1 MKHKISLIIL
11 LVLLAVFGSYAN
23 NPKEEFRATWMATV
37 FNIDWPK
44 TAATSTTNRA
54 AQQKE
59 LTDIFDKMKA
69 GNMNAVC
76 LQVRGRS
83 DAFYQ
88 SSYEPWA
95 AELTGTRGKD
105 PGYDPLAFAIEEAH
119 KRGME
124 LHVWVNPFR
133 VTSSGTLSTSDKV
146 WQNAGKWIIKYN
158 NGSFNGQIIDPGYPE
173 AREYVLDVLMEIVEN
188 YDVDGIL
195 MDDYFY
201 PYGGTTTEDAAS
213 KSLHKPSTG
222 IVDQDKDGSTDD
234 DWRRKNVDTMMKDLY
249 NRIQATKPWVRF
261 GMGTFG
267 IWTMKSTVASAY
279 GISLPSGI
287 TGLDDYEEQACNPV
301 EWVKGGYVDYIN
313 PQLYWPTTS
322 SGQSYSKLVKWWGQ
336 DVCEH
341 FSNLLPGKQKVHFF
355 SSQSCSSNTASSEII
370 KQIDYNRQYLSSGYT
385 GSVFYNTTAYLKM
398 YSALTSRFAYLA
410 LPPAMDWKVTEIL
423 GAPENMILSGT
434 TLMWSHP
441 SATRFTIYVYPKSIS
456 LESAKANPIYLKQI
470 VYGNSYS
477 VSGIDLTNY
486 SVAVFSYDRFGV
498 EHAAAVYGG
507 SSDSG
512 TGDGGEDPDPGT
524 STEIITWELNG
535 GEVKSV
541 AVPTQEE
548 LWVSFKTDAAIT
560 TLGTLSE
567 IASTTSTTPCQKICG
582 TLTADKLESVFAN
595 SHWKWLK
602 DYIQNVQTSQAGTTI
617 VGSDGI
623 TRAVAELPDD
633 ISSAGVQW
641 RYATAAFFLQTQ
653 YTAYPATA
661 NFATEGQSIVWGPA
675 YQTANGGSSLPSSVT
690 TTFVL
695 PTPTH
700 PEGYTFLG
708 WYDNPEFTGTVLTS
722 IPAGWTGTLYAKW
735 QTSTTDDPIVD
746 PTKEVIFW
754 ELNGGY
760 VPATVPTNLELWEM
774 FKPYYNT
781 YYGLN
786 RSDMTID
793 KVATFASDFM
803 EDIMTNAAS
812 EYKWLGDYILIVADT
827 IKGESAWRWHVHA
840 FFNCNDG
847 TLSGNQLVATVDF
860 SVAGQPS
867 EWGAAYQKVHT
878 AELPKY
884 VASTYILPNALK
896 EGYTFEGWYNNSEFS
911 GSALSS
917 IPAGW
922 EGTLYAK
929 WAEES
934 AENPQVIFWN
944 LNGGTVEVELPKY
957 VTTTYTL
964 PIPTRKGYVFGG
976 WYDNVNFI
984 GTAITSIPANW
995 QGSLYAKWTEE
1006 TPEEVIYWVL
1016 NGGSVSGT
1024 LPSFVTNTYE
1034 LPTPVR
1040 DGYIFSGWY
1049 DNPEFAESA
1058 LSSIPAGWEGTLYAK
1073 WIEEENNN
1081 DIKWELNGG
1090 SYKNGTLP
1098 TSVSRRYTLPK
1109 EWELTPPYSGCSF
1122 EGWYDNPEFSGN
1134 SMTRISGG
1142 WKGTLHA
1149 KWDCSSSNAEV
1160 IFWELNGGT
1169 VEMSSVTIPS
1179 QETLWEN
1186 FKTDYNEYFETN
1198 LDATLSS
1205 ASNFLYSGSYYL
1217 EKEVGTLMTDADA
1230 GWTWLGEYIISFA
1243 GSPADNDLWWRT
1255 QLHAFFNCLSDYTLG
1270 GYVAT
1275 DYSIAGQP
1283 TAWGE
1288 AYQAAQPAE
1297 LPKFVLETYVLPT
1310 PIREGYT
1317 FRGWFDNANFGGYVL
1332 TSIPAG
1338 WEGTLYAKWTE
1349 NAPAVEIYWVLNG
1362 GYTKTTLPTHVTD
1375 TYILPPLFRE
1385 GYTFAGWYD
1394 NAEFSGFYLEEIPAG
1409 WQGTLYAKWAESTGG
1424 PEPEEPTTITW
1435 ELNGGKENPYDWS
1448 CKEDMWIMFQDDYR
1462 AFYGVEIR
1470 NYSMD
1475 SCAKWTYD
1483 ACGDGKAIT
1492 EMLMYEEKWIWLYD
1506 YMGKVAYNANFNNG
1520 QLGTPVLLRFSLHA
1534 FLNNS
1539 AGNNNT
1545 YSGNPD
1551 YTLNGQLSYWYL
1563 DWGYTWK
1570 GYLPTSLTSTYLL
1583 PKAYKEG
1590 RTFLG
1595 WSTDPKGVG
1604 YITELPAG
1612 FVGTVYAI
1620 WDVMDDVPTSI
1631 KTNIMIKDQCM
1642 YDILGRRVD
1651 NTYKGIVIIDGKKY
1665 LLK

>member
-11 LVLLAVFGSYAN
+11 LMLMAVFGSYAN

-44 TAATSTTNRA
+44 TAATSTTNRV

-222 IVDQDKDGSTDD
+222 IVDQDGDGSTDD
-234 DWRRKNVDTMMKDLY
+234 DWRRKNVDTMMKELY
-249 NRIQATKPWVRF
+249 DRIQATKPWVRF

-322 SGQSYSKLVKWWGQ
+322 SGQSYEKLVKWWGQ
-336 DVCEH
+336 DVCQH
-341 FSNLLPGKQKVHFF
+341 FSDLLPGKQKVHFF
-355 SSQSCSSNTASSEII
+355 SSQSCSANTASSEII

-385 GSVFYNTTAYLKM
+385 GSVFYNTTAYLTM

-410 LPPAMDWKVTEIL
+410 LPPAMDWKVTETL

-441 SATRFTIYVYPKSIS
+441 SATRFTVYVYPKSVS
-456 LESAKANPIYLKQI
+456 LEAAKADPTYLKQI

-477 VSGIDLTNY
+477 VSGIDLNNY
-486 SVAVFSYDRFGV
+486 NVAVFSYDRFGV

-507 SSDSG
+507 SSDPG

-524 STEIITWELNG
+524 NPNPDTGKITWELNG
-535 GEVKSV
+535 GEVKTVSV
-541 AVPTQEE
+541 PSQEE
-548 LWVSFKTDAAIT
+548 LWVSFKTDADLAS
-560 TLGTLSE
+560 LGTLAE
-567 IASTTSTTPCQKICG
+567 INTGDMVASCKTICTQLLMG
-582 TLTADKLESVFAN
+582 
-595 SHWKWLK
+595 
-602 DYIQNVQTSQAGTTI
+602 NVQTVFNKSSWTWLYNYIATTQNAQAGTS
-617 VGSDGI
+617 VGSG
-623 TRAVAELPDD
+623 TVPELTSDLTP
-633 ISSAGVQW
+633 AAW
-641 RYATAAFFLQTQ
+641 RYAIAAFFLQTQ
-653 YTAYPATA
+653 YTAWPYSADFTTHGSPSA
-661 NFATEGQSIVWGPA
+661 WGPA

-708 WYDNPEFTGTVLTS
+708 WYDNPEFTGTALTS

-735 QTSTTDDPIVD
+735 QTGST
-746 PTKEVIFW
+746 
-754 ELNGGY
+754 
-760 VPATVPTNLELWEM
+760 
-774 FKPYYNT
+774 
-781 YYGLN
+781 
-786 RSDMTID
+786 
-793 KVATFASDFM
+793 
-803 EDIMTNAAS
+803 
-812 EYKWLGDYILIVADT
+812 
-827 IKGESAWRWHVHA
+827 
-840 FFNCNDG
+840 
-847 TLSGNQLVATVDF
+847 
-860 SVAGQPS
+860 
-867 EWGAAYQKVHT
+867 
-878 AELPKY
+878 
-884 VASTYILPNALK
+884 
-896 EGYTFEGWYNNSEFS
+896 
-911 GSALSS
+911 
-917 IPAGW
+917 
-922 EGTLYAK
+922 
-929 WAEES
+929 
-934 AENPQVIFWN
+934 
-944 LNGGTVEVELPKY
+944 
-957 VTTTYTL
+957 
-964 PIPTRKGYVFGG
+964 
-976 WYDNVNFI
+976 
-984 GTAITSIPANW
+984 
-995 QGSLYAKWTEE
+995 
-1006 TPEEVIYWVL
+1006 EEVIYWVL

-1049 DNPEFAESA
+1049 DNPEFAGSA

-1134 SMTRISGG
+1134 SMTRISSG
-1142 WKGTLHA
+1142 WKGTLYA

-1169 VEMSSVTIPS
+1169 VEMNSVTIPS

-1186 FKTDYNEYFETN
+1186 FKTDYNAYFETN

-1205 ASNFLYSGSYYL
+1205 ASNFLYSGSYYYG
-1217 EKEVGTLMTDADA
+1217 KEVGTLMTDADA
-1230 GWTWLGEYIISFA
+1230 GWTWLGDYIISLA
-1243 GSPADNDLWWRT
+1243 GLPDNNDLWWRT
-1255 QLHAFFNCLSDYTLG
+1255 QLHAFFNCLSDYSLG

-1338 WEGTLYAKWTE
+1338 WAGTLYAKWTE

-1409 WQGTLYAKWAESTGG
+1409 WQGTLYARWAESIGG

-1448 CKEDMWIMFQDDYR
+1448 CKEDMWLMFQDDYR

-1470 NYSMD
+1470 NYPMD
-1475 SCAKWTYD
+1475 SCATWTYD

-1492 EMLMYEEKWIWLYD
+1492 EMLMYEEKWTWLYD

-1551 YTLNGQLSYWYL
+1551 YTLNGQLSYWYM

-1595 WSTDPKGVG
+1595 WSTDPQGVG
-1604 YITELPAG
+1604 YIRELPAG

-1631 KTNIMIKDQCM
+1631 KTNIMSKDQCM

>member
-11 LVLLAVFGSYAN
+11 LMLLAVFGSYAN

-44 TAATSTTNRA
+44 TAATSTTNRV

-222 IVDQDKDGSTDD
+222 IVDQDGDGSTDD
-234 DWRRKNVDTMMKDLY
+234 DWRRKNVDTMMKELY
-249 NRIQATKPWVRF
+249 DRIQATKPWVRF

-322 SGQSYSKLVKWWGQ
+322 SGQSYEKLVKWWGQ
-336 DVCEH
+336 DVCQH
-341 FSNLLPGKQKVHFF
+341 FSDLLPGKQKVHFF
-355 SSQSCSSNTASSEII
+355 SSQSCSANTASSEII

-385 GSVFYNTTAYLKM
+385 GSVFYNTTAYLTM

-410 LPPAMDWKVTEIL
+410 LPPAMDWKVTETL
-423 GAPENMILSGT
+423 GAPENLTLSGT

-441 SATRFTIYVYPKSIS
+441 SATRFTVYVYPKSVS
-456 LESAKANPIYLKQI
+456 LEAAKADPTYLKQI

-477 VSGIDLTNY
+477 VSGIDLNNY
-486 SVAVFSYDRFGV
+486 NVAVFSYDRFGV

-507 SSDSG
+507 SSDPG

-535 GEVKSV
+535 GEVKTVS
-541 AVPTQEE
+541 VPTQEE
-548 LWVSFKTDAAIT
+548 LWVSFKTDADLAS
-560 TLGTLSE
+560 LGTLAE
-567 IASTTSTTPCQKICG
+567 INTGDMVASCKTICAQL
-582 TLTADKLESVFAN
+582 LTG
-595 SHWKWLK
+595 
-602 DYIQNVQTSQAGTTI
+602 NVQTVFNKSSWTWLYNYIATTQNAQAGTS
-617 VGSDGI
+617 VGSGTVPALTSDL
-623 TRAVAELPDD
+623 TPAA
-633 ISSAGVQW
+633 W
-641 RYATAAFFLQTQ
+641 RYAIAAFFLQTQ
-653 YTAYPATA
+653 YTAWPYSADFTTHGSPSA
-661 NFATEGQSIVWGPA
+661 WGPA

-690 TTFVL
+690 TIFVL

-708 WYDNPEFTGTVLTS
+708 WYDNPEFTGTALTS

-735 QTSTTDDPIVD
+735 T
-746 PTKEVIFW
+746 
-754 ELNGGY
+754 
-760 VPATVPTNLELWEM
+760 
-774 FKPYYNT
+774 
-781 YYGLN
+781 
-786 RSDMTID
+786 
-793 KVATFASDFM
+793 
-803 EDIMTNAAS
+803 
-812 EYKWLGDYILIVADT
+812 
-827 IKGESAWRWHVHA
+827 
-840 FFNCNDG
+840 
-847 TLSGNQLVATVDF
+847 
-860 SVAGQPS
+860 
-867 EWGAAYQKVHT
+867 
-878 AELPKY
+878 
-884 VASTYILPNALK
+884 
-896 EGYTFEGWYNNSEFS
+896 EG
-911 GSALSS
+911 
-917 IPAGW
+917 
-922 EGTLYAK
+922 
-929 WAEES
+929 
-934 AENPQVIFWN
+934 
-944 LNGGTVEVELPKY
+944 
-957 VTTTYTL
+957 
-964 PIPTRKGYVFGG
+964 
-976 WYDNVNFI
+976 
-984 GTAITSIPANW
+984 
-995 QGSLYAKWTEE
+995 

-1049 DNPEFAESA
+1049 DNPEFAGSA

-1134 SMTRISGG
+1134 SMTRISSG
-1142 WKGTLHA
+1142 WKGTLYA

-1160 IFWELNGGT
+1160 IFWEFNGGT
-1169 VEMSSVTIPS
+1169 VEMGSATVPS

-1186 FKTDYNEYFETN
+1186 FKADYNKYFGTS
-1198 LDATLSS
+1198 LDATLEN
-1205 ASNFLYSGSYYL
+1205 ASNFLYSGSYNW

-1230 GWTWLGEYIISFA
+1230 GWKWLGDYIISLA
-1243 GSPADNDLWWRT
+1243 GLPDNNDLWWRT
-1255 QLHAFFNCLSDYTLG
+1255 QLHAFFNCLSDYSLG

-1317 FRGWFDNANFGGYVL
+1317 FRGWFDNANFEGYVL

-1338 WEGTLYAKWTE
+1338 WAGTLYAKWTE

-1475 SCAKWTYD
+1475 SCAIWTYD

-1492 EMLMYEEKWIWLYD
+1492 EMLMYEEKWTWLYD

-1551 YTLNGQLSYWYL
+1551 YTLNGQLSYWYM

-1595 WSTDPKGVG
+1595 WSTDPQGVG

-1631 KTNIMIKDQCM
+1631 KTNIMSKDQCM

>member
-11 LVLLAVFGSYAN
+11 LMLMAVFGSYAN

-44 TAATSTTNRA
+44 TAATSTTNRV

-222 IVDQDKDGSTDD
+222 IVDQDGDGSTDD
-234 DWRRKNVDTMMKDLY
+234 DWRRKNVDTMMKELY
-249 NRIQATKPWVRF
+249 DRIQATKPWVRF
-261 GMGTFG
+261 GIGTFG

-322 SGQSYSKLVKWWGQ
+322 SGQSYEKLVKWWGQ
-336 DVCEH
+336 DVCQH
-341 FSNLLPGKQKVHFF
+341 FSDLLPGKQKVHFF
-355 SSQSCSSNTASSEII
+355 SSQSCSANTASSEII

-385 GSVFYNTTAYLKM
+385 GSVFYNTTAYLTM

-441 SATRFTIYVYPKSIS
+441 SATRFTVYVYPKSIS

-477 VSGIDLTNY
+477 VSGIDLNNY
-486 SVAVFSYDRFGV
+486 NVAVFSYDRFGV

-507 SSDSG
+507 SSDPG

-548 LWVSFKTDAAIT
+548 LWVSFKTDADLAS
-560 TLGTLSE
+560 LGTLAE
-567 IASTTSTTPCQKICG
+567 INTGDMVASCKTIC
-582 TLTADKLESVFAN
+582 TQLLTG
-595 SHWKWLK
+595 
-602 DYIQNVQTSQAGTTI
+602 NVQTVFNKSSWTWLYNYIATTQNAQAGTS
-617 VGSDGI
+617 VGSGTVPALTSDL
-623 TRAVAELPDD
+623 TPAA
-633 ISSAGVQW
+633 W
-641 RYATAAFFLQTQ
+641 RYAIAAFFLQTQ
-653 YTAYPATA
+653 YTAWPYSADFTTHGSPSA
-661 NFATEGQSIVWGPA
+661 WGPA

-708 WYDNPEFTGTVLTS
+708 WYDNPEFTGTALTS

-735 QTSTTDDPIVD
+735 T
-746 PTKEVIFW
+746 
-754 ELNGGY
+754 
-760 VPATVPTNLELWEM
+760 
-774 FKPYYNT
+774 
-781 YYGLN
+781 
-786 RSDMTID
+786 
-793 KVATFASDFM
+793 
-803 EDIMTNAAS
+803 
-812 EYKWLGDYILIVADT
+812 
-827 IKGESAWRWHVHA
+827 
-840 FFNCNDG
+840 
-847 TLSGNQLVATVDF
+847 
-860 SVAGQPS
+860 
-867 EWGAAYQKVHT
+867 
-878 AELPKY
+878 
-884 VASTYILPNALK
+884 
-896 EGYTFEGWYNNSEFS
+896 
-911 GSALSS
+911 
-917 IPAGW
+917 
-922 EGTLYAK
+922 EGT
-929 WAEES
+929 
-934 AENPQVIFWN
+934 
-944 LNGGTVEVELPKY
+944 T
-957 VTTTYTL
+957 
-964 PIPTRKGYVFGG
+964 
-976 WYDNVNFI
+976 
-984 GTAITSIPANW
+984 
-995 QGSLYAKWTEE
+995 
-1006 TPEEVIYWVL
+1006 EEVIYWVL

-1049 DNPEFAESA
+1049 DNPEFAGSA

-1134 SMTRISGG
+1134 SMTRISSG
-1142 WKGTLHA
+1142 WKGTLYA

-1169 VEMSSVTIPS
+1169 VEMGSATVPS

-1186 FKTDYNEYFETN
+1186 FKTDYNAYFETN

-1205 ASNFLYSGSYYL
+1205 ASNFLYSGSYYYG
-1217 EKEVGTLMTDADA
+1217 KEVGTLMTDADA

-1255 QLHAFFNCLSDYTLG
+1255 QLHAFFNCLSDYSLG

-1275 DYSIAGQP
+1275 DYAIAGQP

-1338 WEGTLYAKWTE
+1338 WAGTLYAKWTE

-1475 SCAKWTYD
+1475 SCATWTYD

-1492 EMLMYEEKWIWLYD
+1492 EMLMYEEKWTWLYD

-1551 YTLNGQLSYWYL
+1551 YTLNGQLSYWYM

-1595 WSTDPKGVG
+1595 WSTDPQGVG

-1631 KTNIMIKDQCM
+1631 KTNIMSKDQCM

>member
-11 LVLLAVFGSYAN
+11 LMLLAVFGSYAN

-44 TAATSTTNRA
+44 TAATSTTNRV

-222 IVDQDKDGSTDD
+222 IVDQDGDGSTDD
-234 DWRRKNVDTMMKDLY
+234 DWRRKNVNTMMKELY
-249 NRIQATKPWVRF
+249 DRIQATKPWVRF

-322 SGQSYSKLVKWWGQ
+322 SGQSYEKLVKWWGQ
-336 DVCEH
+336 DVCQH
-341 FSNLLPGKQKVHFF
+341 FSDLLPGKQKVHFF
-355 SSQSCSSNTASSEII
+355 SSQSCSANTASSEII

-385 GSVFYNTTAYLKM
+385 GSVFYNTTAYLTM

-410 LPPAMDWKVTEIL
+410 LPPAMDWKVTETL

-441 SATRFTIYVYPKSIS
+441 SATRFTVYVYPKSVS
-456 LESAKANPIYLKQI
+456 LEAAKADPTYLKQI

-477 VSGIDLTNY
+477 VSGIDLNNY
-486 SVAVFSYDRFGV
+486 NVAVFSYDRFGV

-507 SSDSG
+507 SSDPG
-512 TGDGGEDPDPGT
+512 TGGGGEDPDPGT
-524 STEIITWELNG
+524 NPNPDTGKITWELNG
-535 GEVKSV
+535 GEVKTVSV
-541 AVPTQEE
+541 PSQEE
-548 LWVSFKTDAAIT
+548 LWVSFKTDADLAS
-560 TLGTLSE
+560 LGTLAE
-567 IASTTSTTPCQKICG
+567 INTGDMVASCKTIC
-582 TLTADKLESVFAN
+582 TQLLTG
-595 SHWKWLK
+595 
-602 DYIQNVQTSQAGTTI
+602 NVQTVFNKSSWTWLYNYIATTQNAQAGTS
-617 VGSDGI
+617 VGSGTVPALTSDL
-623 TRAVAELPDD
+623 TPAA
-633 ISSAGVQW
+633 W
-641 RYATAAFFLQTQ
+641 RYAIAAFFLQTQ
-653 YTAYPATA
+653 YTAWPYSADFTTHGSPSA
-661 NFATEGQSIVWGPA
+661 WGPA

-708 WYDNPEFTGTVLTS
+708 WYDNPEFTGTALTS

-735 QTSTTDDPIVD
+735 QTGST
-746 PTKEVIFW
+746 
-754 ELNGGY
+754 
-760 VPATVPTNLELWEM
+760 
-774 FKPYYNT
+774 
-781 YYGLN
+781 
-786 RSDMTID
+786 
-793 KVATFASDFM
+793 
-803 EDIMTNAAS
+803 
-812 EYKWLGDYILIVADT
+812 
-827 IKGESAWRWHVHA
+827 
-840 FFNCNDG
+840 
-847 TLSGNQLVATVDF
+847 
-860 SVAGQPS
+860 
-867 EWGAAYQKVHT
+867 
-878 AELPKY
+878 
-884 VASTYILPNALK
+884 
-896 EGYTFEGWYNNSEFS
+896 
-911 GSALSS
+911 
-917 IPAGW
+917 
-922 EGTLYAK
+922 
-929 WAEES
+929 
-934 AENPQVIFWN
+934 
-944 LNGGTVEVELPKY
+944 
-957 VTTTYTL
+957 
-964 PIPTRKGYVFGG
+964 
-976 WYDNVNFI
+976 
-984 GTAITSIPANW
+984 
-995 QGSLYAKWTEE
+995 
-1006 TPEEVIYWVL
+1006 EEVIYWVL

-1049 DNPEFAESA
+1049 DNPEFAGSA

-1134 SMTRISGG
+1134 SITRINSG
-1142 WKGTLHA
+1142 WKGTLYA

-1169 VEMSSVTIPS
+1169 VEMGSATVPS

-1186 FKTDYNEYFETN
+1186 FKTDYNAYFETN

-1205 ASNFLYSGSYYL
+1205 ASNFLYSGSYYYG
-1217 EKEVGTLMTDADA
+1217 KEVGTLMTDADA

-1255 QLHAFFNCLSDYTLG
+1255 QLHAFFNCLSDYSLG
-1270 GYVAT
+1270 SYVAT
-1275 DYSIAGQP
+1275 DYAIAGQP

-1338 WEGTLYAKWTE
+1338 WAGTLYAKWTE

-1409 WQGTLYAKWAESTGG
+1409 WQGTLYARWAESIGG

-1475 SCAKWTYD
+1475 SCATWTYD

-1492 EMLMYEEKWIWLYD
+1492 EMLMYEEKWTWLYD

-1551 YTLNGQLSYWYL
+1551 YTLNGQLSYWYM

-1595 WSTDPKGVG
+1595 WSTDPQGVG

-1631 KTNIMIKDQCM
+1631 KTNIMSKDQCM

>member
-11 LVLLAVFGSYAN
+11 LMLMAVFGSYAN

-44 TAATSTTNRA
+44 TAATSTTNRV

-83 DAFYQ
+83 DALYQ

-222 IVDQDKDGSTDD
+222 IVDQDGDGSTDD
-234 DWRRKNVDTMMKDLY
+234 DWRRKNVDTMMKELY
-249 NRIQATKPWVRF
+249 DRIQATKPWVRF

-322 SGQSYSKLVKWWGQ
+322 SGQSYEKLVKWWGQ
-336 DVCEH
+336 DVCQH
-341 FSNLLPGKQKVHFF
+341 FSDLLPGKQKVHFF
-355 SSQSCSSNTASSEII
+355 SSQSCSANTASSEII

-385 GSVFYNTTAYLKM
+385 GSVFYNTTAYLTM

-441 SATRFTIYVYPKSIS
+441 SATRFTVYVYPKSIS

-477 VSGIDLTNY
+477 VSGIDLNNY
-486 SVAVFSYDRFGV
+486 NVAVFSYDRFGV

-507 SSDSG
+507 SSDPG
-512 TGDGGEDPDPGT
+512 TGGGGEDPDPGT

-535 GEVKSV
+535 GEVKTVSV
-541 AVPTQEE
+541 PSQEE
-548 LWVSFKTDAAIT
+548 LWVSFKTDADLAS
-560 TLGTLSE
+560 LGTLAE
-567 IASTTSTTPCQKICG
+567 INTGDMVASCKTIC
-582 TLTADKLESVFAN
+582 TQLLTG
-595 SHWKWLK
+595 
-602 DYIQNVQTSQAGTTI
+602 NVQTVFNKSSWTWLYNYIATTQNAQAGTS
-617 VGSDGI
+617 VGSGTVPALTSDL
-623 TRAVAELPDD
+623 TPAA
-633 ISSAGVQW
+633 W
-641 RYATAAFFLQTQ
+641 RYAIAAFFLQTQ
-653 YTAYPATA
+653 YTAWPYSADFTTHGSPSA
-661 NFATEGQSIVWGPA
+661 WGPA
-675 YQTANGGSSLPSSVT
+675 YQAANGGSSLPSSVT

-708 WYDNPEFTGTVLTS
+708 WYDNPEFTGTALTS

-735 QTSTTDDPIVD
+735 T
-746 PTKEVIFW
+746 
-754 ELNGGY
+754 
-760 VPATVPTNLELWEM
+760 
-774 FKPYYNT
+774 
-781 YYGLN
+781 
-786 RSDMTID
+786 
-793 KVATFASDFM
+793 
-803 EDIMTNAAS
+803 
-812 EYKWLGDYILIVADT
+812 
-827 IKGESAWRWHVHA
+827 
-840 FFNCNDG
+840 
-847 TLSGNQLVATVDF
+847 
-860 SVAGQPS
+860 
-867 EWGAAYQKVHT
+867 
-878 AELPKY
+878 
-884 VASTYILPNALK
+884 
-896 EGYTFEGWYNNSEFS
+896 EG
-911 GSALSS
+911 
-917 IPAGW
+917 
-922 EGTLYAK
+922 
-929 WAEES
+929 
-934 AENPQVIFWN
+934 
-944 LNGGTVEVELPKY
+944 
-957 VTTTYTL
+957 
-964 PIPTRKGYVFGG
+964 
-976 WYDNVNFI
+976 
-984 GTAITSIPANW
+984 
-995 QGSLYAKWTEE
+995 

-1049 DNPEFAESA
+1049 DNPEFAGSA

-1134 SMTRISGG
+1134 SMTRISSG
-1142 WKGTLHA
+1142 WKGTLYA

-1169 VEMSSVTIPS
+1169 VEMGSATVPS

-1186 FKTDYNEYFETN
+1186 FKTDYNAYFETN

-1205 ASNFLYSGSYYL
+1205 ASNFLYSGSYYYG
-1217 EKEVGTLMTDADA
+1217 KEVGTLMTDADA

-1255 QLHAFFNCLSDYTLG
+1255 QLHAFFNCLSDYSLG
-1270 GYVAT
+1270 SYVAT

-1283 TAWGE
+1283 TAWGK

-1338 WEGTLYAKWTE
+1338 WAGTLYAKWTE

-1409 WQGTLYAKWAESTGG
+1409 WQGTLYARWAESTGG

-1475 SCAKWTYD
+1475 SCATWTYD

-1492 EMLMYEEKWIWLYD
+1492 EMLMYEEKWTWLYD

-1551 YTLNGQLSYWYL
+1551 YTLNGQLSYWYM

-1595 WSTDPKGVG
+1595 WSTDPQGVG

-1631 KTNIMIKDQCM
+1631 KTNIMTKDQCM